1 MALVS
6 GGRSTLNP
14 DAPLFIPA
22 ALRQVED
29 FSPEWWQLVTTSTW
43 YRDYWLSEHPEG
55 LYNNVDLEDELHGSD
70 VANLLPDTFDLNA
83 EDLSLME
90 SQFEEF
96 LLFAESEGNDLST
109 PAFNGANGKGLQDTG
124 AMKQNA
130 NLLKPLDVE
139 RQWPRKEP
147 AKYVEKPAKNVN
159 AKCSPRFI
167 QQPR

>member
-22 ALRQVED
+22 AVRQVED

-43 YRDYWLSEHPEG
+43 YRDYWLSKHPEG
-55 LYNNVDLEDELHGSD
+55 LYDNVDLEDELHGSD
-70 VANLLPDTFDLNA
+70 VVDLLPDTFDIDA
-83 EDLSLME
+83 EDFSFMD

-96 LLFAESEGNDLST
+96 IQFAESEGNELWAPS
-109 PAFNGANGKGLQDTG
+109 FNGTIGKGLPDIG

-130 NLLKPLDVE
+130 DFLKSLDIE
-139 RQWPRKEP
+139 RQWTKKES
-147 AKYVEKPAKNVN
+147 AKYAEKPAKNVN
-159 AKCSPRFI
+159 AKCGPRFI